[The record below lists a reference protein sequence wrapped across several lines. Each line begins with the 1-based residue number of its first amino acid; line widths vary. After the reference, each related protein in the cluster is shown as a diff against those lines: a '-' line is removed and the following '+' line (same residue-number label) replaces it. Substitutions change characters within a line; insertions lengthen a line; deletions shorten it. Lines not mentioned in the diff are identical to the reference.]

1 MYQCSHRVLYDKRE
15 FRLSFRGEFYGL
27 QAFDH
32 IHDSLPPADCFD
44 RVILDFSGVS
54 RVKPIELLYL
64 LENLKDD
71 PCFNNI
77 EIRIEGLRYSY
88 MDTVCPNAGGK
99 GHKIQ
104 AEYGSSERLRM

>member
-99 GHKIQ
+99 GHRIQ
-104 AEYGSSERLRM
+104 AE